1 MSKLGTGVGP
11 TKIVEFLGYE
21 MEQQHK
27 TLLIDLIVACV
38 VIAFIM
44 LPSICCQVSGPFM
57 KPKDSWEEIMERHKK
72 KEKEK
77 QALLG
82 KKAEKKSQ

>member
-11 TKIVEFLGYE
+11 AKIVEFLGYE

-38 VIAFIM
+38 VIAFIV

-77 QALLG
+77 QELLA

>member
-1 MSKLGTGVGP
+1 MSKLGTGIGP
-11 TKIVEFLGYE
+11 TKIVDFLGYE

-27 TLLIDLIVACV
+27 TLLIDLLVACV
-38 VIAFIM
+38 VIAFIV

-57 KPKDSWEEIMERHKK
+57 KPRDSWEDIMEKHKK

-77 QALLG
+77 QAML
-82 KKAEKKSQ
+82 KKMDDKKTK

>member
-1 MSKLGTGVGP
+1 
-11 TKIVEFLGYE
+11 
-21 MEQQHK
+21 
-27 TLLIDLIVACV
+27 
-38 VIAFIM
+38 
-44 LPSICCQVSGPFM
+44 M

-77 QALLG
+77 QALLA

>member
-77 QALLG
+77 QALLA

>member
-38 VIAFIM
+38 VIAFIV

-77 QALLG
+77 QELLA